1 MIQHGMRPSNILIM
15 HKKVIRAKIAKIKTK
30 LRSLFKIEVI
40 GNAKYIYSPI
50 YVLYLI
56 FEESLS
62 FPNSRY

>member
-1 MIQHGMRPSNILIM
+1 MIQHGMCPSNILIM
-15 HKKVIRAKIAKIKTK
+15 HKKVVHAKTAKIKTK
-30 LRSLFKIEVI
+30 LSSLFEIEVI

-56 FEESLS
+56 FEESFS